1 MGKIRLF
8 SFRNFIITLNLVW
21 EDLFSMIKF
30 GQVTAYD
37 EATRT
42 ATISYVRP
50 DACAKCGGC
59 GSMNQTGFIQL
70 KADCRVGNWVKVV
83 LPDSRFMTAT
93 VIAYVI
99 PLICFLAGLFIGYT
113 ASGQSELWALLGS
126 LIGVGASLLVL
137 RLNEKRI
144 AGKPEWTPH
153 VAEVYETKPDMD
165 AIGCGGME

>member
-1 MGKIRLF
+1 
-8 SFRNFIITLNLVW
+8 
-21 EDLFSMIKF
+21 MIKF

-37 EATRT
+37 ETT
-42 ATISYVRP
+42 GMATISYVRP

-59 GSMNQTGFIQL
+59 GSMNQTGTIEL
-70 KADCRVGNWVKVV
+70 KADCKAGDWVKVV

-93 VIAYVI
+93 VVAYII
-99 PLICFLAGLFIGYT
+99 PLVCFLLGWFAGFRISDG
-113 ASGQSELWALLGS
+113 SELWALAGS
-126 LIGVGASLLVL
+126 LIGVGLSLIGL

>member
-1 MGKIRLF
+1 
-8 SFRNFIITLNLVW
+8 
-21 EDLFSMIKF
+21 MIKF

-37 EATRT
+37 ESKKL

-59 GSMNQTGFIQL
+59 GSMNQTGTIQL
-70 KADCRVGNWVKVV
+70 KADCAVGNWVKVV

-93 VIAYVI
+93 LIAYII
-99 PLICFLAGLFIGYT
+99 PLICFLIGLFAGYT
-113 ASGQSELWALLGS
+113 LSGKSELWAVLGS
-126 LIGVGASLLVL
+126 LIGIGVSLIGL
-137 RLNEKRI
+137 RINEKRI

-153 VAEVYETKPDMD
+153 VAEVYTSKPDMD